1 MKWIRYG
8 KERNLLNL
16 NQCARIYKSD
26 QGIYKDGP
34 LLYSVIADSPN
45 SSKIIIS
52 RDLPDKAADNLLRF
66 LNDHLT
72 NNDTSIVTV
81 LGG

>member
-16 NQCARIYKSD
+16 NQCLRIYKSD
-26 QGIYKDGP
+26 QGIHKDGP

-45 SSKIIIS
+45 TSKIIIS
-52 RDLPDKAADNLLRF
+52 RDLPEIAADNLLRF
-66 LNDHLT
+66 LNEHLS
-72 NNDTSIVTV
+72 NDDTSVITV